1 MPPFDRHLLE
11 SDRTVPQYKV
21 SKYYFAMGIYRQNKD
36 LGFQKKKKTQE
47 VYLDKY
53 LINKTS
59 YNFNKIGEYI
69 FPKF

>member
-36 LGFQKKKKTQE
+36 LGFKKKKNSRS
-47 VYLDKY
+47 L
-53 LINKTS
+53 
-59 YNFNKIGEYI
+59 
-69 FPKF
+69 P

>member
-36 LGFQKKKKTQE
+36 LGFQKKKK
-47 VYLDKY
+47 LK
-53 LINKTS
+53 
-59 YNFNKIGEYI
+59 
-69 FPKF
+69 KFTFISI